1 MVAVGQRFTTGHL
14 ANDTLAESLRNGLF
28 VAANCVAIE
37 MIASYGMPVGK
48 EVFATCYYIGALMEI
63 CRTWKVRVMPVYRKD
78 VKLALCGSPRA
89 KDANVRQ
96 ALIDLLGAPGT
107 KKEPGR
113 YLRDQRARVVSAGHR
128 LVRQDPA
135 YDPIVT
141 RTGRE
146 TVRRCCASA
155 STWRCLQQRRAQL
168 DKGGDWPWPELIG
181 QWQMDQWNKETAE
194 AAGCTA

>member
-1 MVAVGQRFTTGHL
+1 LLWGQRFTTGHL

-107 KKEPGR
+107 KKEPGGT
-113 YLRDQRARVVSAGHR
+113 YGISGHGWSALAIAWYARTQLTTPSLPGR
-128 LVRQDPA
+128 GGRQ
-135 YDPIVT
+135 
-141 RTGRE
+141 
-146 TVRRCCASA
+146 
-155 STWRCLQQRRAQL
+155 
-168 DKGGDWPWPELIG
+168 
-181 QWQMDQWNKETAE
+181 
-194 AAGCTA
+194 